1 MTTSK
6 PTYLNFRNYAY
17 NMSTQR
23 LSEQNAELL
32 SDKTN
37 NDTLLAISSIIAV
50 IVALGH
56 EQRAK
61 KYKDYYN
68 NLFIKQLQV

>member
-32 SDKTN
+32 SDKTSRGAMRLPCTYN
-37 NDTLLAISSIIAV
+37 IRSTLANDLNR
-50 IVALGH
+50 IV
-56 EQRAK
+56 EKTQ
-61 KYKDYYN
+61 
-68 NLFIKQLQV
+68 